1 MALSVRLCRS
11 INGRYPP
18 AGTVA
23 RGNQGVRLSL
33 AQPQVT
39 EPSARPV
46 DRPGPAAALG
56 DPDVVEDQDPLG
68 GGTPEPAPRWV
79 TSGVVRNLS
88 KT

>member
-23 RGNQGVRLSL
+23 RGNQGVRPPLT
-33 AQPQVT
+33 QPHVT

-46 DRPGPAAALG
+46 DRPGPDVALG
-56 DPDVVEDQDPLG
+56 DPDVVENQDPL

-79 TSGVVRNLS
+79 ISGVVRHLS